1 MGRSLSWTTLGEP
14 ITGTPFFPNKL
25 EKAAELFN
33 EFCLSVVNGDDIVSR
48 LSLHSCEVL
57 KGDVARLLKNCSLP
71 KYRVFGSA
79 LHNHFSCFGTSESR
93 KSLLQRTQNGSIPDG
108 TNMELQESEIEKIIS
123 ETGSL
128 PARWRAGLTGPQL
141 QTAST
146 SRHDC
151 LYVPGRILYIEK
163 IRIMEPQLA
172 SLNPSPN
179 PQGGRRRG
187 MESLQKIRQTM
198 AAAKHKLD
206 IAKHRSFDSKYV
218 YTPRWA
224 TKHEFTEIIVSR
236 TMISDHVSIFGIL
249 KEFDSTKFDHNPLK
263 VLS

>member
-1 MGRSLSWTTLGEP
+1 MPSLANEA
-14 ITGTPFFPNKL
+14 
-25 EKAAELFN
+25 AAELFN

-48 LSLHSCEVL
+48 LSLHSCDIL
-57 KGDVARLLKNCSLP
+57 KRDVARLLLHCNLP

-79 LHNHFSCFGTSESR
+79 LNNHFSCFGTSESR

-108 TNMELQESEIEKIIS
+108 NDTEIQENEIEKILL

-128 PARWRAGLTGPQL
+128 PKRWRVGLTGPQL

-163 IRIMEPQLA
+163 LRILEPQPPTQDP
-172 SLNPSPN
+172 SLQ
-179 PQGGRRRG
+179 PQVRRRG
-187 MESLQKIRQTM
+187 MESLQKFRQTVSE
-198 AAAKHKLD
+198 AKHKLE
-206 IAKHRSFDSKYV
+206 IAKHRSFDSKYI

-224 TKHEFTEIIVSR
+224 SKHEFTEIIVSR
-236 TMISDHVSIFGIL
+236 TMIRDHLSVFGIM
-249 KEFDSTKFDHNPLK
+249 KEFDSDEFDNNPLK